1 MMHLDLSAPDYTTLS
16 RRSQHLTYRL
26 RPVPPSEGIHLV
38 LDNPLG
44 RPMSSLALLYDTGA
58 RIQELLNLAPCDV
71 RFVPPPFVRLYGK
84 GRRERLTPLLP
95 QTARLVRR
103 FLATAGRR
111 EDETAPLIQNRN
123 GQRLTRHGARYLL
136 DKYVQRAQVS
146 LPSLARVRIS
156 PHTFRHT
163 KAMHLLQSDIPL
175 VTIKDFLGHADV
187 KSTEV
192 YVQSD
197 LVMKRDALEHV
208 GTPVPS
214 GRKPRRL
221 SHDLLEWLESP

>member
-1 MMHLDLSAPDYTTLS
+1 MISYLSDTELAHVLTQIDRTTRVGERDYL
-16 RRSQHLTYRL
+16 L
-26 RPVPPSEGIHLV
+26 
-38 LDNPLG
+38 
-44 RPMSSLALLYDTGA
+44 LALLYDTGA
-58 RIQELLNLAPCDV
+58 RIQELLDLAPCDV
-71 RFVPPPFVRLYGK
+71 RFEPPPFVRLFGK
-84 GRRERLTPLLP
+84 GQRERLTPLLP

-103 FLATAGRR
+103 FLAAAGRR
-111 EDETAPLIQNRN
+111 EDDTAPLIQNRN

-136 DKYVQRAQVS
+136 DKYVRRAQDS
-146 LPSLARVRIS
+146 LPSLARTRIS

-197 LVMKRDALEHV
+197 LAMKRDALDRV
-208 GTPVPS
+208 GTPIRVGS
-214 GRKPRRL
+214 KPRRL
-221 SHDLLEWLESP
+221 PKDLLEWLESL

>member
-1 MMHLDLSAPDYTTLS
+1 M
-16 RRSQHLTYRL
+16 
-26 RPVPPSEGIHLV
+26 
-38 LDNPLG
+38 
-44 RPMSSLALLYDTGA
+44 ALLYDTGA
-58 RIQELLNLAPCDV
+58 RIQELLDLAPCDV
-71 RFVPPPFVRLYGK
+71 RFAPPPFVRLLGK

-111 EDETAPLIQNRN
+111 QEDTTPLLQNRN

-136 DKYVQRAQVS
+136 DKYVKRAQDS
-146 LPSLARVRIS
+146 LPGLARTRIT

-192 YVQSD
+192 YVRSD
-197 LVMKRDALEHV
+197 LAMKRDAWTVSALRSASGPSRAGSPRTSSTGSSPCRDYVEWNASTIRGQETLQV
-208 GTPVPS
+208 GLAA
-214 GRKPRRL
+214 RL
-221 SHDLLEWLESP
+221 NITRGST

>member
-1 MMHLDLSAPDYTTLS
+1 MSRCHETNPRRVGPISRHEGCWARYEAPEAA
-16 RRSQHLTYRL
+16 QCEQQG
-26 RPVPPSEGIHLV
+26 VAEGIGAALEAAR
-38 LDNPLG
+38 
-44 RPMSSLALLYDTGA
+44 RPEA
-58 RIQELLNLAPCDV
+58 RQLPHEQPNV

-111 EDETAPLIQNRN
+111 EDETAPLIENRN

-136 DKYVQRAQVS
+136 DKYVKCAQVS

-156 PHTFRHT
+156 PHTFRYT

-192 YVQSD
+192 RGRGERVAHRADQETPD
-197 LVMKRDALEHV
+197 DRARGA
-208 GTPVPS
+208 GTTAMTRLGMDV
-214 GRKPRRL
+214 RR
-221 SHDLLEWLESP
+221 